1 MRNLRYLAFDADDT
15 LWENENHF
23 QDAEKQF
30 QQLLSGYGTAEQVS
44 GELFQVEMKNLPAYG
59 YGTKGFVLSMI
70 ETAIRVSG
78 GTVPAGTIG
87 GILSL
92 GQDILKKPVIL
103 LPHVR
108 EVLEHLSGCYRLI
121 LATKG
126 DLLEQERK
134 LRKSGLS
141 EYFSHIEIM
150 SEKNADGYRRILDHL
165 EISPSEFLMVGN
177 SLKSDILPVI
187 QLGAAAV
194 HIPYHLI
201 WQHEIHE
208 NPPAHEHLF
217 KLDSIRELPE
227 LLHEN
232 KD

>member
-1 MRNLRYLAFDADDT
+1 
-15 LWENENHF
+15 
-23 QDAEKQF
+23 
-30 QQLLSGYGTAEQVS
+30 
-44 GELFQVEMKNLPAYG
+44 MKNLPAYG

-78 GTVPAGTIG
+78 GTVPAETIG

-150 SEKNADGYRRILDHL
+150 SEKNASGTRHR
-165 EISPSEFLMVGN
+165 V
-177 SLKSDILPVI
+177 
-187 QLGAAAV
+187 
-194 HIPYHLI
+194 
-201 WQHEIHE
+201 
-208 NPPAHEHLF
+208 
-217 KLDSIRELPE
+217 
-227 LLHEN
+227 
-232 KD
+232 

>member
-78 GTVPAGTIG
+78 GTVPAETIG

-126 DLLEQERK
+126 DLLEQER
-134 LRKSGLS
+134 
-141 EYFSHIEIM
+141 
-150 SEKNADGYRRILDHL
+150 
-165 EISPSEFLMVGN
+165 
-177 SLKSDILPVI
+177 
-187 QLGAAAV
+187 
-194 HIPYHLI
+194 YHV
-201 WQHEIHE
+201 
-208 NPPAHEHLF
+208 
-217 KLDSIRELPE
+217 
-227 LLHEN
+227 
-232 KD
+232 